1 MKKTRKPD
9 NQDYEIA
16 EPYAPAMIESL
27 RAVGYDL
34 PTAIAD
40 LIDNS
45 ITAGATLIDISF
57 DWKGT
62 DSVICVSDNGTG
74 MDRDR
79 LTQAMRIGSSD
90 PTEPR
95 ARNDLGR
102 FGLGLKTASLSQCRE
117 FTVHTIGPD
126 RRLNTRRWDLDYVRY
141 VKQWHLLKTGTPESA
156 KYAQMIEG
164 SGTAVVWEKL
174 DRITAGTDVN
184 SGRDRDV
191 FNERIE
197 AVERYISMVFHRFMV
212 RPHSIRFRI
221 NGRQVEPW
229 DPFLENHESTQHPDS
244 HTLRMG
250 EEVIRVDCFI
260 LPHHSKL
267 TSVEH
272 ARAAGP
278 RGWLAHQGFY
288 IYRGGRLLVMG
299 DWLDL
304 GVRKEEHYKLA
315 RIRVDIPNTMDAD
328 WAIDVKKSVAKV
340 PVVLRR
346 DLAHIGKVTREKA
359 VAVYR
364 HRGKVV
370 TRTRGAKD
378 TFVWEQMIRHGKVF
392 FRLNREHPLI
402 RHVLDRCGSEKG
414 SVKAL
419 LRLVEESIPV
429 PLIVLSS
436 SEKPDGMAGPFESVP
451 SAEIYDVMVEL
462 FLALRGAGTSEKDA
476 VAKLHMMEP
485 FDRFP
490 EYVENLPETLKARK
504 IV

>member
-1 MKKTRKPD
+1 MKHISSD
-9 NQDYEIA
+9 NREFEIV

-40 LIDNS
+40 LLDNS
-45 ITAGATLIDISF
+45 ITAGATEIDLTFEWRGRDSLIGI
-57 DWKGT
+57 
-62 DSVICVSDNGTG
+62 SDNGIG
-74 MDRDR
+74 MDEDR

-90 PTEPR
+90 PTETR

-117 FTVHTIGPD
+117 FTVHTVGAGGALCI
-126 RRLNTRRWDLDYVRY
+126 RRWNLDYVRS
-141 VKQWHLLKTGTPESA
+141 KEEWRLLKTGTAASA
-156 KYAQMIEG
+156 KYARQIHG

-184 SGRDRDV
+184 SARDRDI
-191 FNERIE
+191 FNERIG

-212 RPHSIRFRI
+212 KPYSIRFRI
-221 NGRQVEPW
+221 NGRQVDPW
-229 DPFLENHESTQHPDS
+229 DPFLENHDSTQHPDS
-244 HTLRMG
+244 HTLQLGG
-250 EEVIRVDCFI
+250 EKIHVDCFV

-267 TSVEH
+267 SAEEH

-278 RGWLAHQGFY
+278 RGWLAHQGFF

-340 PVVLRR
+340 PVALMR

-364 HRGKVV
+364 HRGKVI
-370 TRTRGAKD
+370 TRAHGARD
-378 TFVWEQMIRHGKVF
+378 SFVWEQAVKHGKISY
-392 FRLNREHPLI
+392 RLNREHPLI
-402 RHVLDRCGSEKG
+402 RHALDQGGSQYR
-414 SVKAL
+414 SLKAL
-419 LRLVEESIPV
+419 LRLIEESIPI
-429 PLIVLSS
+429 PLIVLTSA
-436 SEKPDGMAGPFESVP
+436 EKPDGAAGPFEAVP
-451 SAEIYDVMVEL
+451 SSEIYDVMVEI
-462 FLALRGAGTSEKDA
+462 FIALKHSGISEKDA
-476 VAKLHMMEP
+476 VSKLRTIEP

-490 EYVENLPETLKARK
+490 EYVENLPDTLKTRK
-504 IV
+504 II

>member
-1 MKKTRKPD
+1 MKNEPD
-9 NQDYEIA
+9 NQEYEIA

-45 ITAGATLIDISF
+45 ITAGATQIDISF
-57 DWKGT
+57 DWKGP
-62 DSVICVSDNGTG
+62 DSVICIADNGTG
-74 MDRDR
+74 MDEDR

-117 FTVHTIGPD
+117 FTVHTLGAAGK
-126 RRLNTRRWDLDYVRY
+126 LNTRRWDLDYVRD
-141 VKQWHLLKTGTPESA
+141 VKKWRLLKTGTEESA
-156 KYAQMIEG
+156 KYADTIR
-164 SGTAVVWEKL
+164 GTGTTVVWEKL
-174 DRITAGTDVN
+174 DRITADTDVS

-212 RPHSIRFRI
+212 RPYSICFRI
-221 NGRQVEPW
+221 NGRPVAPW
-229 DPFLENHESTQHPDS
+229 DPFLENHDSTQHPDS
-244 HTLRMG
+244 HSLKLGR
-250 EEVIRVDCFI
+250 EAIQVDCFI

-267 TSVEH
+267 TAEEH
-272 ARAAGP
+272 SLAAGP

-288 IYRGGRLLVMG
+288 IYRSGRLLVAG

-315 RIRVDIPNTMDAD
+315 RIRVDIPNTMDSD

-340 PVVLRR
+340 PVALRR

-359 VAVYR
+359 VAIYR
-364 HRGKVV
+364 HRGRVL
-370 TRTRGAKD
+370 TRTHGARD
-378 TFVWEQMIRHGKVF
+378 SFVWEQMVKHGKIF
-392 FRLNREHPLI
+392 YRLNREHPLI
-402 RHVLDRCGSEKG
+402 RKVLDSGGSQRN
-414 SVKAL
+414 SLAAL
-419 LRLVEESIPV
+419 LRVIEESIPI
-429 PLIVLSS
+429 PLIVLASN
-436 SEKPDGMAGPFESVP
+436 EKPDGMALPFESVP
-451 SAEIYDVMVEL
+451 SSEIYDVMVEM
-462 FLALRGAGTSEKDA
+462 FLALKNSGMPEKEAITKLHTSE
-476 VAKLHMMEP
+476 P
-485 FDRFP
+485 FNRFP
-490 EYVENLPETLKARK
+490 EFVENLPETLKARK
-504 IV
+504 II

>member
-1 MKKTRKPD
+1 MKSKPD
-9 NQDYEIA
+9 NQEYEVA

-45 ITAGATLIDISF
+45 ISAHATQIDINF
-57 DWKGT
+57 DWKGP
-62 DSVICVSDNGTG
+62 DSVICVADNGTG
-74 MDRDR
+74 MDEDR
-79 LTQAMRIGSSD
+79 LTLAMRIGSSD

-95 ARNDLGR
+95 AKNDLGR

-117 FTVHTIGPD
+117 FTVHTIGSTGK
-126 RRLNTRRWDLDYVRY
+126 LNTRRWDLDYVRD
-141 VKQWHLLKTGTPESA
+141 VKKWHLLKAGTPESA
-156 KYAQMIEG
+156 GYARLIKG

-184 SGRDRDV
+184 SVRDRDI

-197 AVERYISMVFHRFMV
+197 TVERYISMVFHRFMEK
-212 RPHSIRFRI
+212 PHSIRFRI
-221 NGRQVEPW
+221 NSRQVAPW

-244 HTLRMG
+244 HTLKLG
-250 EEVIRVDCFI
+250 KEAIHVDCFV

-267 TSVEH
+267 SSDEH

-288 IYRGGRLLVMG
+288 IYRGDRLLVMG

-340 PVVLRR
+340 PVALRR

-359 VAVYR
+359 VSVYR
-364 HRGKVV
+364 HRGKVL
-370 TRTRGAKD
+370 TRTHGSRD
-378 TFVWEQMIRHGKVF
+378 TFVWEQMVKHGKIF
-392 FRLNREHPLI
+392 YRLNREHPLI
-402 RHVLDRCGSEKG
+402 HQALEQSGSKHN
-414 SVKAL
+414 SVTAL
-419 LRLVEESIPV
+419 LRLIEESIPI
-429 PLIVLSS
+429 PLIVLTSA
-436 SEKPDGMAGPFESVP
+436 EKPDGMAGPFETVP
-451 SAEIYDVMVEL
+451 TAEIYDVMVEI
-462 FLALRGAGTSEKDA
+462 FLALKDSGMSDKDA
-476 VAKLHMMEP
+476 IAKLRTVEP

-504 IV
+504 II